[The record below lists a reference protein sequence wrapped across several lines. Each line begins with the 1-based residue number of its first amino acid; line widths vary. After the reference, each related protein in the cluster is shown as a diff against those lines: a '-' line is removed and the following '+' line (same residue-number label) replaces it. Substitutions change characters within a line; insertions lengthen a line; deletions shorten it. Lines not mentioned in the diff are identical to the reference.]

1 MELNLFSVELCSR
14 QFTRLHEM
22 PTAELSYKEYT
33 EKFGEMTED
42 AQTYFANFAAH
53 RPGITREEVVDQ
65 YTKWSETYDQDLCSS
80 GRYHGPKIA
89 ADAVAEEF
97 KDGRESIKIL
107 DIGAGTGNFGK
118 EAYKHGFREL
128 HGIDPSS
135 GMLERCQEKN
145 IYKKLLCDFFQ
156 RDTPG
161 FENDE
166 YDCTVVAGAMG
177 EGHLSCDCLYEMIRV
192 VKPGGLVV
200 IVMRKEYLDYV
211 KEYKDRLEP
220 LMDQLETERK
230 WQKISRKIVPNYSFN
245 KEGVVYKFRRE

>member
-118 EAYKHGFREL
+118 E
-128 HGIDPSS
+128 
-135 GMLERCQEKN
+135 
-145 IYKKLLCDFFQ
+145 

>member
-1 MELNLFSVELCSR
+1 MELNLSSVELCSTKS
-14 QFTRLHEM
+14 TREREM

-33 EKFGEMTED
+33 EKIGEMTED
-42 AQTYFANFAAH
+42 SQIYLANYAAH
-53 RPGITREEVVDQ
+53 RPGISRDEMVDR
-65 YTKWSETYDQDLCSS
+65 YTKWAETYDQ
-80 GRYHGPKIA
+80 
-89 ADAVAEEF
+89 
-97 KDGRESIKIL
+97 
-107 DIGAGTGNFGK
+107 
-118 EAYKHGFREL
+118 AYKHGFREL

-156 RDTPG
+156 RDTPSL
-161 FENDE
+161 ENDA

-211 KEYKDRLEP
+211 NEYKDRLEP
-220 LMDQLETERK
+220 LMDKLEGEKK

-245 KEGVVYKFRRE
+245 KEGVVYKFKRE

>member
-1 MELNLFSVELCSR
+1 MELNLSTVELCSTKS
-14 QFTRLHEM
+14 TREREM
-22 PTAELSYKEYT
+22 PTAELSCKEYT
-33 EKFGEMTED
+33 EKIGEMTED
-42 AQTYFANFAAH
+42 SQIYLANYAAH
-53 RPGITREEVVDQ
+53 RPGISRDEMVDR
-65 YTKWSETYDQDLCSS
+65 YTKWAETYDQDLCNT
-80 GRYHGPKIA
+80 GRYHGPTIA
-89 ADAVAEEF
+89 ANAVAEEF
-97 KDGRESIKIL
+97 KDGRNSVKIL

-135 GMLERCQEKN
+135 GMLERCQEKH

-156 RDTPG
+156 RDTPSL
-161 FENDE
+161 ENDA

-211 KEYKDRLEP
+211 NEYKDCLEP
-220 LMDQLETERK
+220 LMDKLEGEKK
-230 WQKISRKIVPNYSFN
+230 WQKISREIVPNYSFN
-245 KEGVVYKFRRE
+245 KEGVVYKFKRE